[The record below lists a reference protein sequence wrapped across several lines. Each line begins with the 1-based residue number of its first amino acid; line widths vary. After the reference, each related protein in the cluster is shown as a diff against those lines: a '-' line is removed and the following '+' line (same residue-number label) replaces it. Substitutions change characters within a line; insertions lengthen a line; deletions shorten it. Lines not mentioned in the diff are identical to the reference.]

1 MNKLIIKSDYFI
13 PEKRRKEIEKEI
25 EENLASDSKFLF
37 LPNGLNFKI
46 LQGKAEAEFKWIK
59 RTDYTYQAA
68 GAQEVKKY
76 IYKLLNDA
84 TAEQLAA
91 IAEDY
96 LKKRERLENT
106 IGTVRKYGANVL
118 YQTGK
123 LEKIR
128 KEVTES
134 SWPTTLQVYIN
145 RSFAFLIRYPQE
157 ERP

>member
-1 MNKLIIKSDYFI
+1 M
-13 PEKRRKEIEKEI
+13 
-25 EENLASDSKFLF
+25 
-37 LPNGLNFKI
+37 
-46 LQGKAEAEFKWIK
+46 
-59 RTDYTYQAA
+59 
-68 GAQEVKKY
+68 
-76 IYKLLNDA
+76 IYKLVEDLKFLIDTDA
-84 TAEQLAA
+84 KLSEAILETRENLTALHRSEFPKTKAGRQERLLEIIQLEANL
-91 IAEDY
+91 EDY